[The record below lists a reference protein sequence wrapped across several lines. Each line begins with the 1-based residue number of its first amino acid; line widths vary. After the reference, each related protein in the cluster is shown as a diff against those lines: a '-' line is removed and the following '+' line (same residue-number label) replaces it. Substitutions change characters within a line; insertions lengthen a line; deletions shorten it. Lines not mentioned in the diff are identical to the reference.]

1 MFFGKVAILPLRF
14 SWVVVMNQSDPEL
27 AQQVQRLHLVTVYS
41 RWVLVV
47 GSWLVVI
54 PIALWQLQEEIALMR
69 SYFTIAAVRYALI
82 FNPICSIALAWCLG
96 ITTAVLLWQSS
107 NILFGFSSAYRH
119 RLEKQVMRIRKQ
131 GKSHPFWRW
140 VIDQ

>member
-1 MFFGKVAILPLRF
+1 
-14 SWVVVMNQSDPEL
+14 MNQSDPEL

-41 RWVLVV
+41 RWVLVL

-54 PIALWQLQEEIALMR
+54 PISLWQLQEEIALMQ
-69 SYFTIAAVRYALI
+69 SHFTIAALRYALI
-82 FNPICSIALAWCLG
+82 FNPVCFVALAWCLG

-119 RLEKQVMRIRKQ
+119 RLEKQVRRIRKQ
-131 GKSHPFWRW
+131 GQSHPLWRW
-140 VIDQ
+140 VIEKQAWL